1 MKTITL
7 TSTITE
13 CQMDELSADE
23 QQLVNAAIAATTNSY
38 APFSWFHVGAAVR
51 LADGTIVSGCNQE
64 NVSYPVT
71 ICAERSAL
79 HAAGALY
86 PNTPVTML
94 AIAARTVKGEF
105 QKEPISPCGIC
116 RQAIIQAETR
126 YGHPIRI
133 LLHGKRCIYA
143 INGISTLMP
152 LSFKD
157 F

>member
-23 QQLVNAAIAATTNSY
+23 QQLVTAAIAATTNSY
-38 APFSWFHVGAAVR
+38 APYSGFNVGAAVR
-51 LADGTIVSGCNQE
+51 LADGTIVLGCNQE
-64 NVSYPVT
+64 NASYPVT
-71 ICAERSAL
+71 VCAERSAL

-94 AIAARTVKGEF
+94 AIAARTSNGEL
-105 QKEPISPCGIC
+105 QAEPISPCGIC
-116 RQAIIQAETR
+116 RQAIIETETR
-126 YGHPIRI
+126 YRQSIR
-133 LLHGKRCIYA
+133 LLLYGTRCIYA
-143 INGISTLMP
+143 VDGISTLMP